1 MTDLAAGFAEALVR
15 STWHHP
21 ELYRAGRFGCWSACH
36 CGWRSRWSYTTVTG
50 AHLAFGEHLLAVT
63 RG

>member
-1 MTDLAAGFAEALVR
+1 MPLDAPMTPSGR
-15 STWHHP
+15 HHP

-36 CGWRSRWSYTTVTG
+36 CGWRSRWSYTTITG
-50 AHLAFGEHLLAVT
+50 AHLAFGGHLLAVA

>member
-1 MTDLAAGFAEALVR
+1 MTSDAMPATLNR
-15 STWHHP
+15 HHP
-21 ELYRAGRFGCWSACH
+21 ELYHARQLGAWVWCC

-50 AHLAFGEHLLAVT
+50 AHLAFGEHLLEAA